1 MSNQVLYQASI
12 LTLLIVG
19 FVPAVAFISQHRP
32 KQWRRMAA
40 WDASGLVVIAAVL
53 YLRSIV
59 LVITRWPG
67 SGPSGVADAVFA
79 LGSLVLID
87 GLLILRLIS
96 FRSFV
101 QQYQQQDKPES
112 AGPSS

>member
-1 MSNQVLYQASI
+1 MSDQILYQASI

-32 KQWRRMAA
+32 KQWRRVAA
-40 WDASGLVVIAAVL
+40 WDASGLVMVAAVL
-53 YLRSIV
+53 YLRSII

-67 SGPSGVADAVFA
+67 SGPTGVADAVFA
-79 LGSLVLID
+79 LGSLALID

-96 FRSFV
+96 YRTFV
-101 QQYQQQDKPES
+101 QQYQQRDSQENP
-112 AGPSS
+112 GPPN